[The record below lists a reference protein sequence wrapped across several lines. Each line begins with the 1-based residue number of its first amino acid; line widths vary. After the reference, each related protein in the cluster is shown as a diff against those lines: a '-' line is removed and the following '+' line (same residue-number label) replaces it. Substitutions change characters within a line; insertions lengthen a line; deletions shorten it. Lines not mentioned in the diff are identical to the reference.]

1 MRIFNATIM
10 RNIQENGACLAIITI
25 TLDNKIE
32 NQFMN
37 PWINAEAGKHWIQ
50 EQFKLI
56 SLLDKEIELVSQEVE
71 DSNGIPILYSVNE
84 SY

>member
-1 MRIFNATIM
+1 MRIFNATLM
-10 RNIQENGACLAIITI
+10 RNIQEDGACLAIITI
-25 TLDNKIE
+25 TIDDKIE

-37 PWINAEAGKHWIQ
+37 PWINVEAGKYWIE

-56 SLLDKEIELVSQEVE
+56 SLSDKKIELIAQEIE
-71 DSNGIPILYSVNE
+71 DNNGKPILYSVNE

>member
-1 MRIFNATIM
+1 MRIFNATLM
-10 RNIQENGACLAIITI
+10 RNIQKDGACLAIITI
-25 TLDNKIE
+25 TLDDKIE

-37 PWINAEAGKHWIQ
+37 PWINVEAGKHWIK

-56 SLLDKEIELVSQEVE
+56 SSLDKEIELVSQEFE
-71 DSNGIPILYSVNE
+71 DNNGIPILYSVSE

>member
-1 MRIFNATIM
+1 MRIFNATLM
-10 RNIQENGACLAIITI
+10 RNIQQDGACLAIITI
-25 TLDNKIE
+25 TLDDKIE

-37 PWINAEAGKHWIQ
+37 PWINVEAGKHWIK

-56 SLLDKEIELVSQEVE
+56 SSSDKEIELVSQEFE
-71 DSNGIPILYSVNE
+71 DNNGIPILYSVSE